1 MNLRRRILSGA
12 ALLATGQVV
21 GQGFSFIRNIIIARL
36 ISPND
41 FGIAATFVIAV
52 SLLEMSSNLAADRLL
67 VQAEDGNDERFQ
79 ETAHLLM
86 AVRGTVNAVL
96 LFLLAWP
103 FSRLFNIPE
112 ARWAFQ
118 CLAIVP
124 LVMGFAHLDRKRL
137 HRDLRFGRD
146 TIVDV
151 VDQVIP
157 LIAAWPLAIWLGD
170 YSAVL
175 WLLIG
180 KSVVSVA
187 TSHLVAHRPYR
198 LAWHGAYLK
207 RMLTFGWPL
216 LVNGLLMF
224 GIFHGDRLVV
234 GTAYTMTDLGF
245 YSVAFT
251 LTMVPTMML
260 VRIVSALFLPLLSNV
275 QTSPHKFRARYT
287 LSVQALCPA
296 AALLATLFI
305 LGGTFLVTEIY
316 GDKYAPAG
324 TVIGWVAAMQAVRL
338 MRVTPALAAMAKGD
352 TQTLMLSNIARS
364 CALALVVLAAIVH
377 AELWWIAA
385 AGLVGE
391 LLALG
396 LVLARLTRL
405 HNLPAGVCIRPAC
418 LAFAAILL
426 GAGIADVAPSDRGWL
441 VIVGAAVA
449 LSSAVFVATL
459 LLFSDFRRD
468 VLTLIGLVRETKTQA
483 AL

>member
-1 MNLRRRILSGA
+1 MSVRQRILGGA
-12 ALLATGQVV
+12 ALLATGQVLR
-21 GQGFSFIRNIIIARL
+21 QSFSFIRNIIIARL
-36 ISPND
+36 ISPDD

-52 SLLEMSSNLAADRLL
+52 SLLEMISDLAAHRLL

-86 AVRGTVNAVL
+86 VVRGAVNAVL

-137 HRDLRFGRD
+137 HRDMRFGRD

-151 VDQVIP
+151 VDQIIP
-157 LIAAWPLAIWLGD
+157 LMAAWPLAIWLGD

-175 WLLIG
+175 WLLIARA
-180 KSVVSVA
+180 VVSVA
-187 TSHLVAHRPYR
+187 ASHLVAHRPYR
-198 LAWHGAYLK
+198 WACDKVYLK

-224 GIFHGDRLVV
+224 GIFQGDRLVV

-251 LTMVPTMML
+251 LTMMPTFM
-260 VRIVSALFLPLLSNV
+260 VARITSSLLLPLLSNV
-275 QTSPHKFRARYT
+275 QTSPQKFQARYA
-287 LSVQALCPA
+287 LSVQALWPA
-296 AALLATLFI
+296 AALLATPFI

-324 TVIGWVAAMQAVRL
+324 TVIGWLAAMQAVRL
-338 MRVTPALAAMAKGD
+338 MRSAPALAAMARGD
-352 TQTLMLSNIARS
+352 TRTLMLSNMARS
-364 CALALVVLAAIVH
+364 CALVLAVLAATLN
-377 AELWWIAA
+377 AELVWIAA
-385 AGLVGE
+385 SGLVGE

-396 LVLARLTRL
+396 LVLFRLTRL
-405 HNLPAGVCIRPAC
+405 HHLAAVICIRPAC
-418 LAFAAILL
+418 LSFLAILA
-426 GAGIADVAPSDRGWL
+426 AGVIATTSASETGWL
-441 VIVGAAVA
+441 VIIGTAGA
-449 LSSAVFVATL
+449 LSSAVFVAMV
-459 LLFSDFRRD
+459 LLFPGFRIEVRR
-468 VLTLIGLVRETKTQA
+468 LIGLVRETGSHA
-483 AL
+483 AV

>member
-1 MNLRRRILSGA
+1 MSVRQRILGGA

-21 GQGFSFIRNIIIARL
+21 GHGFSFVRNIIIARL
-36 ISPND
+36 ISPDD

-52 SLLEMSSNLAADRLL
+52 SLLEMISDLAAHRLL
-67 VQAEDGNDERFQ
+67 VQAKDGNDERFQ

-151 VDQVIP
+151 VDQIIP
-157 LIAAWPLAIWLGD
+157 LIAAWPLAAWLGD

-175 WLLIG
+175 WLLIARAIV
-180 KSVVSVA
+180 SVVA
-187 TSHLVAHRPYR
+187 SHLVAHRPYR
-198 LAWHGAYLK
+198 WAWDRAYLK

-216 LVNGLLMF
+216 IVNGVLLF
-224 GIFHGDRLVV
+224 GIFEGDRLVV
-234 GTAYTMTDLGF
+234 GTAYTMTDLGV
-245 YSVAFT
+245 YSVAFA
-251 LTMVPTMML
+251 LTMVPTL
-260 VRIVSALFLPLLSNV
+260 LIGKIVSALFLPLLSNV

-305 LGGTFLVTEIY
+305 IGGTFLVTEIY
-316 GDKYAPAG
+316 GEKYAPAG
-324 TVIGWVAAMQAVRL
+324 TVIGWLAAMQAVRL
-338 MRVTPALAAMAKGD
+338 VRTVPAAAAMARGD
-352 TQTLMLSNIARS
+352 TLTLMLSNMARS
-364 CALALVVLAAIVH
+364 CALILAISAAALH
-377 AELWWIAA
+377 AELFWIAVS
-385 AGLVGE
+385 GLVGE

-396 LVLARLTRL
+396 LVLFRVTRL
-405 HNLPAGVCIRPAC
+405 HNLPAGVCIRPAG
-418 LAFAAILL
+418 LTFAAILL
-426 GAGIADVAPSDRGWL
+426 GAGIAVLAPSDRGWL

-459 LLFSDFRRD
+459 LLFSDFRRE
-468 VLTLIGLVRETKTQA
+468 VLRLVGLGRLTESQA
-483 AL
+483 AM

>member
-1 MNLRRRILSGA
+1 MNLRRRIFNGA
-12 ALLATGQVV
+12 TVLATGQVV
-21 GQGFSFIRNIIIARL
+21 GQGFSFVRNIIIARL
-36 ISPND
+36 ISPDD

-52 SLLEMSSNLAADRLL
+52 SLLEMISDLAAHRLL

-86 AVRGTVNAVL
+86 AVRGTVNAVF

-146 TIVDV
+146 MIVDV
-151 VDQVIP
+151 VDQIIP
-157 LIAAWPLAIWLGD
+157 LIAAWPLAAWLGD

-187 TSHLVAHRPYR
+187 ASHLVAHRRYR
-198 LAWHGAYLK
+198 WACDKVYLR

-224 GIFHGDRLVV
+224 GIFQGDRLVV

-245 YSVAFT
+245 YSVAFM

-260 VRIVSALFLPLLSNV
+260 GRIVSVLFLPLLSNV
-275 QTSPHKFRARYT
+275 QSSPHQFQARYT
-287 LSVQALCPA
+287 LAVQALCPA

-316 GDKYAPAG
+316 GQEYAPAG

-352 TQTLMLSNIARS
+352 TRTLMLSNIARS
-364 CALALVVLAAIVH
+364 CALVFVVLAAIVD

-418 LAFAAILL
+418 LTFAAILL
-426 GAGIADVAPSDRGWL
+426 GAGIAGVAPSDRGWL

-459 LLFSDFRRD
+459 LLFSDFRRE
-468 VLTLIGLVRETKTQA
+468 VLRLIGLVRETKTQA